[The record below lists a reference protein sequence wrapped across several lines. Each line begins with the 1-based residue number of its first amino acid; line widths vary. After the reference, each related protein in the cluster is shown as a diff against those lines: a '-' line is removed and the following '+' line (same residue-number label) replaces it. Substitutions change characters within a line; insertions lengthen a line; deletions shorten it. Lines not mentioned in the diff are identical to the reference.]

1 MTIFDNYEVWFVIG
15 SQHLYGPEALRQVT
29 KHAEHVVNSL
39 NAEAKLPCKLVLKPL
54 GTTPDEITHICRD
67 ANYDDKCAGLVVWL
81 HTFSPAKMWI
91 NGLTILN
98 KPLLQFHTQYNA
110 ALPWDSIDMD
120 FMNLNQTAHGGREF
134 GFIGARMR
142 QQHSVVTGHWQ
153 DKEAHQRIGGWMRQ
167 AVSKQDT
174 RHLKVCR
181 FGDNM
186 REVAV
191 TDGDKVAA
199 QIKFGFSV
207 NTWAV
212 GDLVQVVNSISDGD
226 ISALVDEYES
236 SYRLTPAAQVHG
248 EKRQNVLDAARIE
261 LGMKRFLEQGGFHA
275 FTTTFEDLHGL
286 KQLPGLAVQR
296 LMQQGYGFA
305 GEGDWKTAALL
316 RIMKVMSTG
325 LQGGTSFMED
335 YTYHFDNGND
345 LVLGSHMLEVCPTIA
360 TVEKPIL
367 DVQPLGIGGKAD
379 PARLIFNTQTG
390 PAIVASLIDLGD
402 RFRLLVNTIETVP
415 TPHDLPKLPVANA
428 LWKAQPDLRTASE
441 AWIIAG
447 GAHHT
452 VFSHALNLDDMRQFA
467 ELHDIELTVIDNDTR
482 LPSFK
487 DALRW
492 NEVYYGYKT
501 LRGCPLT
508 LPLSP
513 LGRGDRPGAMPPF
526 SLSRRERVGVRD
538 TRLACYSE
546 HTMLEDLKRQ
556 VLEANLALPKHN
568 LVTLTWGNVSA
579 VDREKGVF
587 VIKPSGVD
595 YRVMTADDMV
605 VVSLE
610 SGEVVEG
617 NKKPSSDT
625 PTHRLLYQAFPTLG
639 GIVHTHSRH
648 ATIWAQ
654 AGQSIPATGTTH
666 ADYFYG
672 PVPCT
677 RLMTDAEINGDY
689 EWETGNVIVETFR
702 QQGIDP
708 AQMPGVLVHSHGPFA
723 WGKNAED
730 AVHNAI
736 VLEEI
741 AYMGIF
747 CRQLAPQLP
756 AMQQTLLDKHYL
768 RKHGAKAYYGQ

>member
-15 SQHLYGPEALRQVT
+15 SQHLYGPETLRQVT
-29 KHAEHVVNSL
+29 QHAEHVVNAL
-39 NAEAKLPCKLVLKPL
+39 NTEAKLPCKLVLKPL
-54 GTTPDEITHICRD
+54 GTTPDEITAICRD
-67 ANYDDKCAGLVVWL
+67 ANYDDRCAGLVVWL

-91 NGLTILN
+91 NGLTMLN
-98 KPLLQFHTQYNA
+98 KPLLQFHTQFNA

-142 QQHSVVTGHWQ
+142 QQHAVVTGHWQ
-153 DKEAHQRIGGWMRQ
+153 DKQAHERIGSWMRQ

-226 ISALVDEYES
+226 VNALVDEYES
-236 SYRLTPAAQVHG
+236 CYTMTPATQIHG
-248 EKRQNVLDAARIE
+248 EKRQNVLEAARIE

-335 YTYHFDNGND
+335 YTYHFEKGND
-345 LVLGSHMLEVCPTIA
+345 LVLGSHMLEVCPSIA
-360 TVEKPIL
+360 VEEKPIL
-367 DVQPLGIGGKAD
+367 DVQHLGIGGKDD

-402 RFRLLVNTIETVP
+402 RYRLLVNCIDTVK
-415 TPHDLPKLPVANA
+415 TPHSLPKLPVANA
-428 LWKAQPDLRTASE
+428 LWKAQPDLPTASE
-441 AWIIAG
+441 AWILAG

-452 VFSHALNLDDMRQFA
+452 VFSHALNLNDMRQFA
-467 ELHDIELTVIDNDTR
+467 EMHDIEITVIDNDTR
-482 LPSFK
+482 LPAFK

-492 NEVYYGYKT
+492 NEVYYT
-501 LRGCPLT
+501 
-508 LPLSP
+508 
-513 LGRGDRPGAMPPF
+513 
-526 SLSRRERVGVRD
+526 
-538 TRLACYSE
+538 
-546 HTMLEDLKRQ
+546 
-556 VLEANLALPKHN
+556 
-568 LVTLTWGNVSA
+568 
-579 VDREKGVF
+579 
-587 VIKPSGVD
+587 
-595 YRVMTADDMV
+595 MTADDMV
-605 VVSLE
+605 VVSIE
-610 SGEVVEG
+610 TGEVVEG
-617 NKKPSSDT
+617 TKKPSSDT
-625 PTHRLLYQAFPTLG
+625 PTHRLLYQAFPSIG

-672 PVPCT
+672 TIPCT
-677 RLMTDAEINGDY
+677 RKMTDAEINGEY
-689 EWETGNVIVETFR
+689 EWETGNVIVETFEK
-702 QQGIDP
+702 QGIDA

-736 VLEEI
+736 VLEEV

-756 AMQQTLLDKHYL
+756 DMQQTLLDKHYL

>member
-67 ANYDDKCAGLVVWL
+67 ANYDDKCAGMVVWL

-98 KPLLQFHTQYNA
+98 KPLMQFHTQFNA

-134 GFIGARMR
+134 GFIGAR
-142 QQHSVVTGHWQ
+142 
-153 DKEAHQRIGGWMRQ
+153 MRQ

-212 GDLVQVVNSISDGD
+212 GDLVQVVNAVTDGE

-236 SYRLTPAAQVHG
+236 SYRLTPAVQIHG
-248 EKRQNVLDAARIE
+248 DKRQNILDAARIE

-316 RIMKVMSTG
+316 RIMKVMATG

-335 YTYHFDNGND
+335 YTYHFEKGND
-345 LVLGSHMLEVCPTIA
+345 LALGSHMLEVCPTIA
-360 TVEKPIL
+360 TAEKPIL

-379 PARLIFNTQTG
+379 PARIIFNTQTG

-402 RFRLLVNTIETVP
+402 RYRLLVNTIETVK
-415 TPHDLPKLPVANA
+415 TPHELPKLPVANA
-428 LWKAQPDLRTASE
+428 LWKAHPDLRTASE

-452 VFSHALNLDDMRQFA
+452 VFSHALTLDDMRQFA
-467 ELHDIELTVIDNDTR
+467 ELQDIELTVIDNETR

-492 NEVYYGYKT
+492 NEVYYG
-501 LRGCPLT
+501 
-508 LPLSP
+508 S
-513 LGRGDRPGAMPPF
+513 
-526 SLSRRERVGVRD
+526 
-538 TRLACYSE
+538 
-546 HTMLEDLKRQ
+546 KR
-556 VLEANLALPKHN
+556 
-568 LVTLTWGNVSA
+568 
-579 VDREKGVF
+579 
-587 VIKPSGVD
+587 
-595 YRVMTADDMV
+595 
-605 VVSLE
+605 
-610 SGEVVEG
+610 
-617 NKKPSSDT
+617 
-625 PTHRLLYQAFPTLG
+625 
-639 GIVHTHSRH
+639 
-648 ATIWAQ
+648 
-654 AGQSIPATGTTH
+654 
-666 ADYFYG
+666 
-672 PVPCT
+672 
-677 RLMTDAEINGDY
+677 
-689 EWETGNVIVETFR
+689 
-702 QQGIDP
+702 
-708 AQMPGVLVHSHGPFA
+708 
-723 WGKNAED
+723 
-730 AVHNAI
+730 
-736 VLEEI
+736 
-741 AYMGIF
+741 
-747 CRQLAPQLP
+747 
-756 AMQQTLLDKHYL
+756 
-768 RKHGAKAYYGQ
+768 

>member
-15 SQHLYGPEALRQVT
+15 SQHLYGAETLRQVT
-29 KHAEHVVNSL
+29 QHAEHVVNAL
-39 NAEAKLPCKLVLKPL
+39 NTEAKLPCKLVLKPL
-54 GTTPDEITHICRD
+54 GTSPDEITAICRD
-67 ANYDDKCAGLVVWL
+67 ANYDDRCAGLVVWL

-91 NGLTILN
+91 NGLSILN
-98 KPLLQFHTQYNA
+98 KPLLQFHTQFNA

-142 QQHSVVTGHWQ
+142 QQHAVVTGHWQ
-153 DKEAHQRIGGWMRQ
+153 DKEAHTRIGAWMRQ

-174 RHLKVCR
+174 RQLKVCR

-212 GDLVQVVNSISDGD
+212 GDLVQVVNSIGDGD
-226 ISALVDEYES
+226 ISALIDEYES
-236 SYRLTPAAQVHG
+236 MLYPDARRRPDRHWPGTPSLVG
-248 EKRQNVLDAARIE
+248 RI
-261 LGMKRFLEQGGFHA
+261 
-275 FTTTFEDLHGL
+275 
-286 KQLPGLAVQR
+286 
-296 LMQQGYGFA
+296 
-305 GEGDWKTAALL
+305 
-316 RIMKVMSTG
+316 
-325 LQGGTSFMED
+325 
-335 YTYHFDNGND
+335 
-345 LVLGSHMLEVCPTIA
+345 
-360 TVEKPIL
+360 
-367 DVQPLGIGGKAD
+367 
-379 PARLIFNTQTG
+379 
-390 PAIVASLIDLGD
+390 
-402 RFRLLVNTIETVP
+402 
-415 TPHDLPKLPVANA
+415 
-428 LWKAQPDLRTASE
+428 SE
-441 AWIIAG
+441 A
-447 GAHHT
+447 
-452 VFSHALNLDDMRQFA
+452 
-467 ELHDIELTVIDNDTR
+467 
-482 LPSFK
+482 PS
-487 DALRW
+487 
-492 NEVYYGYKT
+492 
-501 LRGCPLT
+501 
-508 LPLSP
+508 
-513 LGRGDRPGAMPPF
+513 GR
-526 SLSRRERVGVRD
+526 EK
-538 TRLACYSE
+538 
-546 HTMLEDLKRQ
+546 TMLEDLKHQ

-579 VDREKGVF
+579 VDRERGVL

-595 YRVMTADDMV
+595 YSVMTADDMV

-610 SGEVVEG
+610 TGEVVEG
-617 NKKPSSDT
+617 HKKPSSDT
-625 PTHRLLYQAFPTLG
+625 PTHRLLYQAFPTIG

-654 AGQSIPATGTTH
+654 AGQPIPATGTTH

-672 PVPCT
+672 TIPCT
-677 RLMTDAEINGDY
+677 RKMTEAEINGEY
-689 EWETGNVIVETFR
+689 EWETGNVIVEAFEK
-702 QQGIDP
+702 QGINA

-736 VLEEI
+736 VLEEV

-756 AMQQTLLDKHYL
+756 DMQQSLLDKHYL